1 MAAVAERSI
10 GIGFDS
16 DEVAFALHLTR
27 HGAQTRVALA
37 QDLLGRLPAVWAAL
51 DRGQLCPARAR
62 TFCDILTPAPDDL
75 PATSPT
81 GCCPPQR
88 R

>member
-27 HGAQTRVALA
+27 RGAQTRSPSPKTCSAA
-37 QDLLGRLPAVWAAL
+37 YPQCGRH
-51 DRGQLCPARAR
+51 
-62 TFCDILTPAPDDL
+62 
-75 PATSPT
+75 
-81 GCCPPQR
+81 
-88 R
+88 